1 LEDAAKQLE
10 GLFGTTGNWTR
21 QNFAI

>member
-1 LEDAAKQLE
+1 LEDAARQLE